1 MTDTDESSPQ
11 PCEVGTIIPPRE
23 EAEAREVKL
32 LVQNHTAGILW
43 SWD

>member
-1 MTDTDESSPQ
+1 MTDTDESSPR
-11 PCEVGTIIPPRE
+11 PYEVGTIIPPCE

-32 LVQNHTAGILW
+32 LAQNHTAGMLW